1 MTAPQTF
8 DSHHRI
14 SVRKNL
20 DIPSNAVFNSTSV
33 RNQAG
38 RHGSSRHHAGGG
50 DMSAAVLTRQTQV
63 RPVAA
68 VRGAAGGTERAS
80 VHRVGATRR
89 ARLIRTACLAAV
101 LLAVLLGVLAA
112 VWSPTAAAEEAGPA
126 VDTVTV
132 VVEEGE
138 SLWSVV
144 VDRSYDRDPRVVL
157 DEVQT
162 LNGMNTGV
170 VHPGRVLELPAR

>member
-1 MTAPQTF
+1 
-8 DSHHRI
+8 
-14 SVRKNL
+14 
-20 DIPSNAVFNSTSV
+20 
-33 RNQAG
+33 
-38 RHGSSRHHAGGG
+38 
-50 DMSAAVLTRQTQV
+50 MSAAVLTWQTQV

-68 VRGAAGGTERAS
+68 VRGGAGGAS
-80 VHRVGATRR
+80 AHRVGATRR

-144 VDRSYDRDPRVVL
+144 VDRSYDRDPRVVV

-162 LNGMNTGV
+162 LNGMSTGV
-170 VHPGRVLELPAR
+170 VHPGQVLELPAR

>member
-1 MTAPQTF
+1 
-8 DSHHRI
+8 
-14 SVRKNL
+14 
-20 DIPSNAVFNSTSV
+20 
-33 RNQAG
+33 
-38 RHGSSRHHAGGG
+38 
-50 DMSAAVLTRQTQV
+50 MSAAVLTRQAQV

-68 VRGAAGGTERAS
+68 VCGVAGDAGRAS
-80 VHRVGATRR
+80 AHRIGATRR

-126 VDTVTV
+126 VDTVSV

-162 LNGMNTGV
+162 LNGMSTGV
-170 VHPGRVLELPAR
+170 VHPGQVLELPAR